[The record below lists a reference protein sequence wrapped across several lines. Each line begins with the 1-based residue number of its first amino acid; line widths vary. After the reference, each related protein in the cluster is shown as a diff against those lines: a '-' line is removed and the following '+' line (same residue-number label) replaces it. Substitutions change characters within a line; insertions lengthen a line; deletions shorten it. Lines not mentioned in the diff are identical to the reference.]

1 MRMVIADPTVSLDL
15 TGGLYIA
22 GEDHFF
28 PLGIL
33 SDVSSV
39 SLSFLGHKFTVLNAQ
54 SLQSW
59 GER

>member
-33 SDVSSV
+33 SDVPSV
-39 SLSFLGHKFTVLNAQ
+39 SLSF
-54 SLQSW
+54 
-59 GER
+59 